1 MKSMTYGV
9 LPTEDEFRAA
19 YDATELRDGLF
30 HFGNDKR
37 LGNCALNC
45 TELWNEVCKAHTEY
59 EQGPAEQTDDD
70 SDNEESLKAADET
83 GDWLSRVLGCFGF
96 EWI

>member
-1 MKSMTYGV
+1 MQSMTYGI
-9 LPTEDEFRAA
+9 LPTEEEFRAA

-45 TELWNEVCKAHTEY
+45 TDLWTEVCKAHEEY
-59 EQGPAEQTDDD
+59 SNDMSEF
-70 SDNEESLKAADET
+70 DET
-83 GDWLSRVLGCFGF
+83 GDWLSCVLDCLGF